1 MLLVYT
7 VKVITRHSGVSVFSQ
22 EDT

>member
-7 VKVITRHSGVSVFSQ
+7 VKKEQTQSDMMIYHQHG
-22 EDT
+22 